1 MKLSYILL
9 TVLALLLSAC
19 SPIVRVHEN
28 ERRPALAEQADAVY
42 TPVTIENI
50 NEKGDPV
57 AALYE
62 RAPQRVVAVWQNSI
76 ETLLALGVGDRIIAG
91 MGVPDAKYIRPEY
104 RAAYEAI
111 PYTSLE
117 NLDVET
123 ILMMQPDLIVG
134 WSSTFSPKVLRSTE
148 FWAGRGV
155 HTYIAPSSARKT
167 KHKTIAQECEDIR
180 NLGRIFARTE
190 RAEEIV
196 GEMMREIAFV
206 REHTAHLEKRP
217 RALVIEFLGKE
228 IRSYGEDTLAGDML
242 RALGAD
248 HLAAD
253 GQSLSMEELVDLD
266 PDALFIVVVES
277 AYGSEDA
284 ILARIYENP
293 ALRGLSCVK
302 ERRIHTIPLYAV
314 YSAGIRTY
322 DGITIF
328 ARGLYPEI
336 YNEKEGAV
344 SKSEL

>member
-9 TVLALLLSAC
+9 AVLALLLAAC
-19 SPIVRVHEN
+19 SPIVKVHEN
-28 ERRPALAEQADAVY
+28 EHRPAMTEQMDAVY

-50 NEKGDPV
+50 NEKGEPV
-57 AALYE
+57 STVYE
-62 RAPQRVVAVWQNSI
+62 KPPQRVVAVWQNSI
-76 ETLLALGVGDRIIAG
+76 ETLLALGVGDRIVAG

-104 RAAYEAI
+104 RTAYEAI

-123 ILMMQPDLIVG
+123 ILMMQPDLIIG
-134 WSSTFSPKVLRSTE
+134 WASTFSPKVLRSTE

-293 ALRGLSCVK
+293 ALHSLSCVQ

-336 YNEKEGAV
+336 YDEKEGAV

>member
-9 TVLALLLSAC
+9 TVLVFLLTAC
-19 SPIVRVHEN
+19 SPIVKVHEN
-28 ERRPALAEQADAVY
+28 EHRPAMTEQADAVY

-50 NEKGDPV
+50 NEKGDV
-57 AALYE
+57 VSAVYE
-62 RAPQRVVAVWQNSI
+62 QPPQRVVAVWQNSI
-76 ETLLALGVGDRIIAG
+76 ETLLALGVGDRIVAG

-134 WSSTFSPKVLRSTE
+134 WASTFSPKVLRSAE

-196 GEMMREIAFV
+196 GEMQREIAFV
-206 REHTAHLEKRP
+206 RAHTAHLEKRP

-228 IRSYGEDTLAGDML
+228 IRSYGESTLAGDML
-242 RALGAD
+242 RELGAD

-253 GQSLSMEELVDLD
+253 GMSLGMEELIELN
-266 PDALFIVVVES
+266 PDALFLVVIEED
-277 AYGSEDA
+277 YGNEGA
-284 ILARIYENP
+284 ILARLYENP
-293 ALRGLSCVK
+293 ALRSLSCVQ
-302 ERRIHTIPLYAV
+302 ERRIYTLPLYAV
-314 YSAGIRTY
+314 YSSGIRTY

-328 ARGLYPEI
+328 AHGLYPEI
-336 YNEKEGAV
+336 YGE
-344 SKSEL
+344 